1 MYKIIFL
8 TLFTIFIFAQDTLK
22 IFPKPYAA
30 LGDVVYENVI
40 NIEKLENIKGFEL
53 YKDDIK
59 KYVAEVEAVK
69 QDGYALERKEVGLNK
84 REYLNRLRKL
94 SKTNDFYLRTIK
106 NGYISS
112 MKTNNYEQFSQIIN
126 SELIDVN
133 SSKREI
139 IDYYYEH
146 EEDINASGV
155 IENFLNED
163 AKLKALKDAQ
173 RKKYKSKKTLQ
184 EEKIQRVR
192 KNDKEAKIKLE
203 NRLEND
209 LIQKKLKI
217 RENQKKE
224 LSF

>member
-1 MYKIIFL
+1 MYKIIFFTLL
-8 TLFTIFIFAQDTLK
+8 TTFVFAQDTLQV
-22 IFPKPYAA
+22 FPKPYAA
-30 LGDVVYENVI
+30 LGDVIYENVI

-53 YKDDIK
+53 FKDDIQ
-59 KYVAEVEAVK
+59 KYVREVKSAK
-69 QDGYALERKEVGLNK
+69 KDGYALEQKKVAVNK
-84 REYLNRLRKL
+84 REYLNKLRKL

-106 NGYISS
+106 NGYLTS

-133 SSKREI
+133 SSKKVI
-139 IDYYYEH
+139 IDYYYKH

-173 RKKYKSKKTLQ
+173 RKKYKSRKTLQ
-184 EEKIQRVR
+184 EEKIKRIR
-192 KNDKEAKIKLE
+192 ENDKKAEIDLENKLQNDLEKKKLE
-203 NRLEND
+203 
-209 LIQKKLKI
+209 I

>member
-1 MYKIIFL
+1 MYKIILL
-8 TLFTIFIFAQDTLK
+8 TLLTTFLFAQDSLQV
-22 IFPKPYAA
+22 FPKPYAA
-30 LGDVVYENVI
+30 LGDVIYKNVK
-40 NIEKLENIKGFEL
+40 NIEKLENINGFEL
-53 YKDDIK
+53 FKKDIK
-59 KYVAEVEAVK
+59 KYVTEVEIAREE
-69 QDGYALERKEVGLNK
+69 GYALEQKKVGVSK
-84 REYLNRLRKL
+84 KIYLNRLRKL

-106 NGYISS
+106 NGYLSS
-112 MKTNNYEQFSQIIN
+112 MKTNNYKQFSQIIN

-133 SSKREI
+133 SSKKVI

-184 EEKIQRVR
+184 EEKIQRMR
-192 KNDKEAKIKLE
+192 KNDKEAKIELE
-203 NRLEND
+203 NRLQND
-209 LIQKKLKI
+209 LVQKKLEI
-217 RENQKKE
+217 RKNQKKE

>member
-1 MYKIIFL
+1 MSQKIRIKLKSYDHNLVDKSAEKIVKTVKSTGGNGTL
-8 TLFTIFIFAQDTLK
+8 TIDVGAGYGLVMNNGGNLI
-22 IFPKPYAA
+22 
-30 LGDVVYENVI
+30 LGGGNISTPSYVVVRDNC
-40 NIEKLENIKGFEL
+40 
-53 YKDDIK
+53 
-59 KYVAEVEAVK
+59 
-69 QDGYALERKEVGLNK
+69 
-84 REYLNRLRKL
+84 
-94 SKTNDFYLRTIK
+94 
-106 NGYISS
+106 
-112 MKTNNYEQFSQIIN
+112 
-126 SELIDVN
+126 ELIVTAGTFYCGL
-133 SSKREI
+133 EI
-139 IDYYYEH
+139 LNGHAGITGTVTVSD
-146 EEDINASGV
+146 SGV